1 MMAANR
7 RQWLGLAMLS
17 LGVALIIMD
26 ATIVNVAIPSIIRDL
41 DIELVD
47 AEWITTI
54 YSLVFAALLITLG
67 RLGDQ
72 YGRKRLFHIGLIAFM
87 LSSLLAGRAPTGP
100 ALIAARALQ
109 GVGAAMI
116 LPSTLSSVNAT
127 FRGKDRAIAF
137 GVWGSVIGGMAAIGP
152 LVGGWLTTDFSW
164 RWAFYINIPIGIAVL
179 IGSIPWVRE
188 SRDDAAQ
195 TGMDPGGIAA
205 ISIGLLGLVFA
216 LIEGARYGWWT
227 PTREFSIGAWNWP
240 LESLSPVAPAL
251 TIAVVGIGLF
261 VAIERRRSRS
271 GKPVL
276 FKLDLFRLASFR
288 NGNITAAIL
297 SLGELGLIFILPLFL
312 QAVLGYTALRTGVLF
327 AALAAGAFV
336 GGPSAAALAH
346 RYGPRRVVTT
356 GMGIE
361 AVSVFAISLVIAP
374 DVAGWTLAPILFVY
388 GIGVGLATAQLTSVI
403 LGEVPPED
411 SGQASGMQSTF
422 RQVGS
427 ALGIA
432 LIGTLLAVNLNNLT
446 AQELEG
452 VTFLPDQ
459 GREGIAEAVSA
470 SAGQLLPALRDGALP
485 QFGEMPA
492 MDLGPEVMEPIV
504 AAIERS
510 FADSASRSAMV
521 AAIFVLAGFALSFRI
536 PNLIFYSKDET
547 STEQSTE

>member
-1 MMAANR
+1 MDDR
-7 RQWLGLAMLS
+7 KQWLGLAMLS

-67 RLGDQ
+67 RIGDL
-72 YGRKRLFHIGLIAFM
+72 YGRKHLFHAGLIIFM
-87 LSSLLAGRAPTGP
+87 LASLVAGRAPSGP
-100 ALIAARALQ
+100 ALVGARALQ

-116 LPSTLSSVNAT
+116 LPSTLSIVNAT
-127 FRGKDRAIAF
+127 FRGRNRAIAF

-179 IGSIPWVRE
+179 IGSFPWVQE
-188 SRDDAAQ
+188 SRDDS
-195 TGMDPGGIAA
+195 TSRGFDPSGIAT
-205 ISIGLLGLVFA
+205 ISVGLLGLVFA
-216 LIEGARYGWWT
+216 LIEGSRYGWWT
-227 PTREFSIGAWNWP
+227 PTDTFAIGSWTWP
-240 LESLSPVAPAL
+240 VESLSPVVPAAA
-251 TIAVVGIGLF
+251 IALAGISSF
-261 VAIERRRSRS
+261 AMIERRRAAA

-276 FKLDLFRLASFR
+276 FKLQLFRLASFR
-288 NGNITAAIL
+288 NGNVTAAIL

-336 GGPSAAALAH
+336 GGPSAAALAN
-346 RYGPRRVVTT
+346 RFGPRRVVTT

-361 AVSVFAISLVIAP
+361 AGSIAVLALLLRP
-374 DVAGWTLAPILFVY
+374 DVGGWTLAPVLFVY

-403 LGEVPPED
+403 LGEVPPAD

-432 LIGTLLAVNLNNLT
+432 LIGTILAVNLGSVT
-446 AQELEG
+446 EQELAD
-452 VTFLPDQ
+452 VSFLPDVA
-459 GREGIAEAVSA
+459 RAGIADAVSA
-470 SAGQLLPALRDGALP
+470 SAGQLLPVLREGNLP
-485 QFGEMPA
+485 PMGDMPA
-492 MDLGPEVMEPIV
+492 LQLDPPMLDPIV
-504 AAIERS
+504 EAIETA
-510 FADSASRSAMV
+510 FA
-521 AAIFVLAGFALSFRI
+521 AAATRAALFAALFVLFGFAMSFRI
-536 PNLIFYSKDET
+536 PQPDLLENPD
-547 STEQSTE
+547 